1 MTVALNVLGA
11 TCLLVGVFG
20 CTETILMLAAV
31 PANKTAAWYESA
43 VADVW
48 WAGVVAIGGFAIGLL
63 GLCLA
68 HRFKK
73 PRQTIRGVQ

>member
-1 MTVALNVLGA
+1 
-11 TCLLVGVFG
+11 
-20 CTETILMLAAV
+20 MLAAV

-68 HRFKK
+68 HRFHE
-73 PRQTIRGVQ
+73 TTSDYSGSAMIH